1 MYLMRKTIF
10 HVLYGLGVA
19 MAVSLTPLSGYGQ
32 TDTLKLTVKDAVNMA
47 IQQNLMQKVSELEL
61 KKKEEKVGEYYA
73 ALYPNIKATGSYSRY
88 LELPVIFIPEGTFGP
103 GSGGAMKIGYDNSYS
118 GGFSATLPIFMMNI
132 YQSIRMG
139 KTDVEISAEK
149 MRENQINLT
158 ASVKNTFYNLLL
170 LEQSYQVI
178 EMSYQNAQA
187 NLENI
192 QKLNASGIVSDY
204 DAIRIKVQVDNL
216 YPTLMQTKNTYN
228 NLLNIFKVLLNVND
242 TIPVTLDHSEL
253 STVTLEEIASPTE
266 VWQQDNTTLRQLELS
281 RKMIGIQEKMVRSS
295 SLPSLVAMGNYQ
307 YQAQANDFK
316 FNDYRWVPTSLVGL
330 QLNIPI
336 FSGFAV
342 RKQLNQ
348 VKISAQQLDM
358 QMEFTRSNLSA
369 QVQNSVN
376 AINTAIKKVESA
388 QGNVTLAQKGY
399 AIAQTRYN
407 TGQATLLELNDAD
420 NAMMQARLNLIQAQ
434 FEYLNA
440 RNEYEKITGQ
450 SALPSPAN

>member
-1 MYLMRKTIF
+1 
-10 HVLYGLGVA
+10 
-19 MAVSLTPLSGYGQ
+19 
-32 TDTLKLTVKDAVNMA
+32 
-47 IQQNLMQKVSELEL
+47 
-61 KKKEEKVGEYYA
+61 
-73 ALYPNIKATGSYSRY
+73 
-88 LELPVIFIPEGTFGP
+88 
-103 GSGGAMKIGYDNSYS
+103 MKIGYDNSYS

-192 QKLNASGIVSDY
+192 QKLNASGMVSDY

>member
-1 MYLMRKTIF
+1 
-10 HVLYGLGVA
+10 
-19 MAVSLTPLSGYGQ
+19 
-32 TDTLKLTVKDAVNMA
+32 
-47 IQQNLMQKVSELEL
+47 
-61 KKKEEKVGEYYA
+61 
-73 ALYPNIKATGSYSRY
+73 
-88 LELPVIFIPEGTFGP
+88 
-103 GSGGAMKIGYDNSYS
+103 
-118 GGFSATLPIFMMNI
+118 
-132 YQSIRMG
+132 
-139 KTDVEISAEK
+139 
-149 MRENQINLT
+149 
-158 ASVKNTFYNLLL
+158 
-170 LEQSYQVI
+170 
-178 EMSYQNAQA
+178 
-187 NLENI
+187 
-192 QKLNASGIVSDY
+192 
-204 DAIRIKVQVDNL
+204 
-216 YPTLMQTKNTYN
+216 MQTKNTYN

-440 RNEYEKITGQ
+440 RNDYEKITGQ
-450 SALPSPAN
+450 SALPTPAN